1 MSVLVRG
8 KGGVG
13 EGGNEGP
20 KLAEHRMKNRLQYCV
35 VECREVLMESPLG
48 ETATIPSV
56 HPSIHPSLSFSFLSV
71 EQRPLFAHGKLSSI
85 RPLAAE
91 GRRRVSASKEA
102 SKMVRNDVPHRR
114 QEIERR
120 GSHGFE
126 IPPDGDVDD
135 DGDDKQRG

>member
-35 VECREVLMESPLG
+35 VECGEVLMESPLC

-56 HPSIHPSLSFSFLSV
+56 HPSIHPSLFVFLFSLGGTTP
-71 EQRPLFAHGKLSSI
+71 PLRTWKI
-85 RPLAAE
+85 I
-91 GRRRVSASKEA
+91 V
-102 SKMVRNDVPHRR
+102 N
-114 QEIERR
+114 
-120 GSHGFE
+120 
-126 IPPDGDVDD
+126 
-135 DGDDKQRG
+135 